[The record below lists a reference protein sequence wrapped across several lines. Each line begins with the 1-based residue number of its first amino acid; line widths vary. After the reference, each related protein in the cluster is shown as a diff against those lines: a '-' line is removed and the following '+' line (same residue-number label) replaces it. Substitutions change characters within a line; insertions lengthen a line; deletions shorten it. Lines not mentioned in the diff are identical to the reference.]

1 VSPIVLRLRELRKAK
16 GWSQAALAK
25 RAGVYQATIS
35 ELETGRSRSISFAV
49 LDQVAAAL
57 GVEPGE
63 LLDRVP
69 TQRRAIAL
77 PRRRR

>member
-1 VSPIVLRLRELRKAK
+1 VLRLRELRKAK

-49 LDQVAAAL
+49 LDRVASAL
-57 GVEPGE
+57 GVQPGE
-63 LLDRVP
+63 LLQRVV
-69 TQRRAIAL
+69 
-77 PRRRR
+77 RRRR